1 MDSDN
6 DSAIWRTFFLSICAL
21 AIVAGVAACGAPVI
35 NSSGLSWDN
44 SIWTNAQN
52 QRTERE
58 RLRLNAET
66 RQAIEREETARIMSD
81 NMMLTIQWIAVSG
94 SIVGALAIVGW
105 TVQRSVAA
113 WSVRPHRPQQQRI
126 EVHLSYDDAVR
137 LARPHL
143 AALPDAQVEWIDDV
157 DGEHIGGWA
166 VVSPSLRIVK
176 PLQLTD
182 SHAGD

>member
-44 SIWTNAQN
+44 SIWTTAQ
-52 QRTERE
+52 TERTKRE
-58 RLRLNAET
+58 QIQADRDVKVAQEWNAT
-66 RQAIEREETARIMSD
+66 MQTVGTTA
-81 NMMLTIQWIAVSG
+81 LQ
-94 SIVGALAIVGW
+94 VGAVCVGLWTASKALPAIVASIAGAF
-105 TVQRSVAA
+105 AA
-113 WSVRPHRPQQQRI
+113 WAARPHRPQQRI
-126 EVHLSYDDAVR
+126 EVHLSYDDAMR

-143 AALPDAQVEWIDDV
+143 AAIPDASVEWVDDV
-157 DGEHIGGWA
+157 DGNPVNSWA
-166 VVSPSLRIVK
+166 VVSPSMRLIK

-182 SHAGD
+182 SQHIN